1 MHVVYKKTIEKAHGQ
16 LERREYYQTEDI
28 QWLAQKKEWNGLKSI
43 VMERSTIEKNGKRTE
58 EYRYFI
64 SSLKT
69 DIETISRAIRGHWSI
84 ESMHWHL
91 DVTFREDANET
102 IDKLA
107 AQNHNIIRKWCLS
120 ILKMV
125 ELSMKIK
132 RLSMK
137 KKRFAISLRP
147 IQFLEE
153 VLSF

>member
-1 MHVVYKKTIEKAHGQ
+1 
-16 LERREYYQTEDI
+16 
-28 QWLAQKKEWNGLKSI
+28 
-43 VMERSTIEKNGKRTE
+43 MERSTIEKNGKRTE

-64 SSLKT
+64 SNLKL

-107 AQNHNIIRKWCLS
+107 TQNHNIIRKWCLS
-120 ILKMV
+120 ILKMM
-125 ELSMKIK
+125 ELSCKIK

-137 KKRFAISLRP
+137 KKRFAISLRS